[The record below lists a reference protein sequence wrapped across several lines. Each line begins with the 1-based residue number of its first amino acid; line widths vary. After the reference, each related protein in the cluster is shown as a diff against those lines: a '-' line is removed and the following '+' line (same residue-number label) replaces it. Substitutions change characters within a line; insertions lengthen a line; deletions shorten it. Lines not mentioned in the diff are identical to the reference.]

1 MCCVYEFMV
10 IMMRMKI
17 FRWFEL
23 IIAKLP
29 KKNYFRLKI
38 TTYKKIIISH
48 RIKKYNYWLLKA
60 SFKCMF
66 RYQLATLDFLRSV
79 LSSYIDR

>member
-1 MCCVYEFMV
+1 MV

-17 FRWFEL
+17 FRWVEL
-23 IIAKLP
+23 IIAKLL
-29 KKNYFRLKI
+29 KKSLYTENYNISKE
-38 TTYKKIIISH
+38 IIISH

-66 RYQLATLDFLRSV
+66 RYQLVTFDFLRSV
-79 LSSYIDR
+79 LLSYIDR

>member
-1 MCCVYEFMV
+1 MV

-17 FRWFEL
+17 FRWVEL
-23 IIAKLP
+23 IIAKLLKKSLYTENYNISKEIINYLII
-29 KKNYFRLKI
+29 KKN
-38 TTYKKIIISH
+38 
-48 RIKKYNYWLLKA
+48 NYWLLKA

-79 LSSYIDR
+79 LLSYIDR